1 MVMLIDGFALALI
14 DADIFSRQ
22 EIAACLQR
30 AHNAQ
35 LGLARFLYEHQQL
48 TAAEIL
54 TISQQY
60 YDLPEIK
67 ACDIHSPKFEDDI
80 VYFIYD
86 NTPCAAIIDPNDLT
100 RIQPLHTL
108 FLLDIP
114 TFFKLKA
121 TKDDAISA
129 DTQHTIIEQLN
140 QLLWTA
146 LRLDASDI
154 HIEPIAQGFQVR
166 QRLHGELQ
174 HHINLDEET
183 GTRLLMR
190 LKVLAEMD
198 VAQQHLA
205 QDGRF
210 TFHQAHHHCD
220 CRLNICPTIQGEK
233 AVIRLLNPQQKTRTI
248 DELGFHPTQRQ
259 QVDMAIT
266 RPQGLILVTGPTGA
280 GKTQTLYSLIHC
292 LRDQCTNIST
302 IEDPVE
308 IKLAGI
314 NQFSINERRGL
325 TTTHIL
331 RALLRQD
338 PDVIMI
344 GEIRDTDTATLAI
357 RAAQTGHLVLATLH
371 TQDCIESIFRLRHL
385 GISAHE
391 LASAITLVINQ
402 RLLRCQ
408 AHHPQPRH
416 GVFECLTIDGC
427 LQSMIESQAARQAL
441 LAYLTQTNFMS
452 LWQHA
457 QHLLAQHILD
467 KHHIQLTLQQASD
480 VMG

>member
-1 MVMLIDGFALALI
+1 MGMPINGLALALI
-14 DADIFSRQ
+14 DSAIFSEADITQ
-22 EIAACLQR
+22 LIQR

-48 TAAEIL
+48 TATEIL
-54 TISQQY
+54 NVSQRY
-60 YDLPEIK
+60 YDLPIIEPH
-67 ACDIHSPKFEDDI
+67 AIHSPRFDGDVIYFSQDDG
-80 VYFIYD
+80 
-86 NTPCAAIIDPNDLT
+86 PCAAIIDPNDLV
-100 RIQPLHTL
+100 RIQPTHRVC
-108 FLLDIP
+108 LLSIP
-114 TFFKLKA
+114 DFFELQS
-121 TKDDAISA
+121 TKEDNASH
-129 DTQHTIIEQLN
+129 TQHTIIEHLN
-140 QLLWTA
+140 QLLWNA
-146 LRLDASDI
+146 FRVDASDI
-154 HIEPIAQGFQVR
+154 HIEPAGTDFQVR

-174 HHINLDEET
+174 HQTNLDSET
-183 GTRLLMR
+183 GTRILMR

-210 TFHQAHHHCD
+210 TFQYQHHQCD
-220 CRLNICPTIQGEK
+220 CRLNICPTIDGEK
-233 AVIRLLNPQQKTRTI
+233 AVIRLLNPQQKLRTL
-248 DELGFHPTQRQ
+248 DEIGFHPTQRQ
-259 QVDMAIT
+259 FVNDALART
-266 RPQGLILVTGPTGA
+266 QGLILVTGPTGA
-280 GKTQTLYSLIHC
+280 GKTQTLYSLIHH
-292 LRDQCTNIST
+292 LRDQYTNIST

-391 LASAITLVINQ
+391 LASAISLIINQ
-402 RLLRCQ
+402 RLVRCSR
-408 AHHPQPRH
+408 AYTQPRH
-416 GVFECLTIDGC
+416 GVFEVLNVDTT
-427 LQSMIESQAARQAL
+427 LRTMIESQAARHDIEAD
-441 LAYLTQTNFMS
+441 LTSKHFMY
-452 LWQHA
+452 LWQHG
-457 QHLLAQHILD
+457 QYLLGNGILD
-467 KHHIQLTLQQASD
+467 KTHANTITQRASD
-480 VMG
+480 VVD